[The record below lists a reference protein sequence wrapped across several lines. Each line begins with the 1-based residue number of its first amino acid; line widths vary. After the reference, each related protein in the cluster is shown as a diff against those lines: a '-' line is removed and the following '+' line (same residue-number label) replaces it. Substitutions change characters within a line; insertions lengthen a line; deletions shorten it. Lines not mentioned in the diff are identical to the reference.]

1 MDGSDACG
9 AAAAA
14 TESLTGSYATDVA
27 LSVCL
32 LVLSGLFSGLTLG
45 LMSLDVS
52 GLDIV
57 ISGGDPQEAEYAK
70 TILPLRKKG
79 NLLLCTLLLGN
90 TLVNALIAIL
100 SASFTS
106 GLVGALLSTGFIV
119 VFGEIMPQSICSRH
133 GLLIGAHTVNIVKFF
148 VVLLFPVA
156 YPVARVLDFCLGQ
169 EMVSACKT
177 AWPVNAL
184 PQALSAEARSA
195 LRNSATMQG
204 TIFNKQELNKLVE
217 MHVRDARADINENE
231 GNLLKGALKFSEGT
245 VGGIMTPRLM
255 KNRIMAGSAQP
266 R

>member
-1 MDGSDACG
+1 MHRLWSAMDNITECVEVA
-9 AAAAA
+9 
-14 TESLTGSYATDVA
+14 ESLTGSTATDVA
-27 LSVCL
+27 LSVSL

-70 TILPLRKKG
+70 KILPLRRKG

-119 VFGEIMPQSICSRH
+119 VFGEIMPQSVCSRY
-133 GLLIGAHTVNIVKFF
+133 GLLIGAYTVNIVKCF

-156 YPVARVLDFCLGQ
+156 YPVARILDWVLGQ
-169 EMVSACKT
+169 EMVSTC
-177 AWPVNAL
+177 
-184 PQALSAEARSA
+184 RA
-195 LRNSATMQG
+195 LRPTSTVAKAHNNRFVLWLRWCIWNCA
-204 TIFNKQELNKLVE
+204 
-217 MHVRDARADINENE
+217 A
-231 GNLLKGALKFSEGT
+231 GNDF
-245 VGGIMTPRLM
+245 
-255 KNRIMAGSAQP
+255 
-266 R
+266 

>member
-1 MDGSDACG
+1 MDGSAACG
-9 AAAAA
+9 DA
-14 TESLTGSYATDVA
+14 TESLTGSYATDVV
-27 LSVCL
+27 LSVSL

-70 TILPLRKKG
+70 KILPLREKG

-133 GLLIGAHTVNIVKFF
+133 GLLIGAYTVNIVKFF

-156 YPVARVLDFCLGQ
+156 YPVARILDFALGQ
-169 EMVSACKT
+169 EMVCARRPLR
-177 AWPVNAL
+177 PVNAL
-184 PQALSAEARSA
+184 P
-195 LRNSATMQG
+195 
-204 TIFNKQELNKLVE
+204 
-217 MHVRDARADINENE
+217 
-231 GNLLKGALKFSEGT
+231 KF
-245 VGGIMTPRLM
+245 
-255 KNRIMAGSAQP
+255 
-266 R
+266 